1 MADQRNSSSVDD
13 ILEALKQGQNTPAAP
28 GSVDD
33 ILADLGL
40 EQEKAQPAQQPAVH
54 TPRTTQSF
62 WQEPEPEPE
71 PASRKKRETKQRTPA
86 ANRPARQAAAKAAP
100 PPQQEEPV
108 APRLSDTIQMDSDF
122 QKFFS
127 ESVAVIPDLEQEQH
141 PGFFA
146 RFVGRKKNAQTQE
159 DEESQE
165 DYATALDAE
174 EDEEEEEPERE
185 EAKPRRR
192 FGFWHKWNSDEADEE
207 EEVQEDEEPEQEP
220 DEAPAPARG
229 AARLFHRQRPV
240 QPPEEEASGTVELPA
255 LDAASHRS
263 APTVDRAP
271 TRPMPQPATP
281 ARQQPVGTVKLEVNE
296 TPAAEKKPAAPVRP
310 QPVGTVKLEVNEAPA
325 AEKKPAAPVR
335 QQPEGAVKLEVN
347 EAPAVEEEPAAPT
360 RQQPV
365 GTVELE
371 GNETPAVELP
381 LSESPTVENE
391 PVKQAVKQPAAGP
404 AVDDAPTKTAPEP
417 AGRKAAAAPEQRD
430 EGATQR
436 TVVLRPEELELEEHP
451 TGSVQLDVDWGD
463 EPGPDATRV
472 IEKDEAGGAPRLLGD
487 EAPGAPFEEE
497 PAPEYVED
505 YENPADAPLVQ
516 QDLDRLRLTTAIRT
530 GVSAVAGLVL
540 LYLGLAVGDSP
551 LPAIAAVDPAVAPLA
566 YLAVNLV
573 LLVVACAVNWRV
585 FWNGIRG
592 LWGAPTPDS
601 VLALAGVGA
610 LAQLLVLMMNAEAF
624 EADKITLFAAP
635 AALLL
640 CFGALGK
647 YLMSGVISR
656 NFALVSTGSEHVAA
670 FRLEDE
676 ELCTR
681 LAEGLGEPEPCLVAS
696 RPTTLVEG
704 FLRRSFSV
712 RASDR
717 TLQRMSW
724 VLAGAALFTALIAL
738 FSKQGLAMAFTA
750 FAGTLCLGGPA
761 SATLLAAVPGMLM
774 QKSAARVGA
783 VVPGWSSIEE
793 LSGANMIVVGAKDL
807 FPAKSVRLHGI
818 KTFEKERIDLA
829 ILYAASVLIAGCDT
843 LRDVFMNIIQG
854 KTNILF
860 PVESLE
866 NDPGFGFTAWVK
878 DKRVIIGNRAM
889 MEKQGVEIPSLDY
902 ENRYTKGKKQPI
914 YLAVSGR
921 LFGMFLVSYKADEQ
935 AAHVLESLNR
945 QGVSVLVK
953 SDDFSLT
960 TSLISQIYGLE
971 EGSVKVLSGAERHAL
986 APVTEYQQYSPGC
999 MAHIGSFASFVGGL
1013 LAAAGAA
1020 SAERTSSLVQAAGIL
1035 VSVVLAVLLA
1045 FTGGMAALALP
1056 ALVLYQAAWAV
1067 LTLMIPMLKRYE

>member
-54 TPRTTQSF
+54 APRTTQSF
-62 WQEPEPEPE
+62 WQEPEPESE
-71 PASRKKRETKQRTPA
+71 PASRKKRKTKQRAQT

-159 DEESQE
+159 DEE

-185 EAKPRRR
+185 EAKPRRQ

-207 EEVQEDEEPEQEP
+207 EDVQEDEEPEQEP

-240 QPPEEEASGTVELPA
+240 QPSEEVSGTVELPA

-271 TRPMPQPATP
+271 TRPMSQPATP
-281 ARQQPVGTVKLEVNE
+281 ARHQPVGTVE
-296 TPAAEKKPAAPVRP
+296 
-310 QPVGTVKLEVNEAPA
+310 LEVNEAPA
-325 AEKKPAAPVR
+325 A
-335 QQPEGAVKLEVN
+335 
-347 EAPAVEEEPAAPT
+347 
-360 RQQPV
+360 
-365 GTVELE
+365 
-371 GNETPAVELP
+371 ELP

-391 PVKQAVKQPAAGP
+391 PVKQPSAGS

-417 AGRKAAAAPEQRD
+417 ADRKAAAAPEQRD

-472 IEKDEAGGAPRLLGD
+472 IKKDEAGGAPRLLGD

-921 LFGMFLVSYKADEQ
+921 LFGMFLVSYKANEQ

-960 TSLISQIYGLE
+960 TSLISQVYGLE

>member
-54 TPRTTQSF
+54 APRTTQSF

-71 PASRKKRETKQRTPA
+71 PEPASRKKRKTKQRAQT

-159 DEESQE
+159 DEE

-185 EAKPRRR
+185 EVKPRRQ

-207 EEVQEDEEPEQEP
+207 EDVQEDEEPEQEP

-240 QPPEEEASGTVELPA
+240 QPSEEVSGTVELPA

-271 TRPMPQPATP
+271 TRPMSQPATP
-281 ARQQPVGTVKLEVNE
+281 ARHQPVGTVE
-296 TPAAEKKPAAPVRP
+296 
-310 QPVGTVKLEVNEAPA
+310 LEVNEAPA
-325 AEKKPAAPVR
+325 A
-335 QQPEGAVKLEVN
+335 
-347 EAPAVEEEPAAPT
+347 
-360 RQQPV
+360 
-365 GTVELE
+365 
-371 GNETPAVELP
+371 ELP

-391 PVKQAVKQPAAGP
+391 PVKQPSAGP

-417 AGRKAAAAPEQRD
+417 ADRKAAAAPEQRD

-472 IEKDEAGGAPRLLGD
+472 IKKDEAGGAPRLLGD

-624 EADKITLFAAP
+624 EADRITLFAAP

-676 ELCTR
+676 ELCTH

-921 LFGMFLVSYKADEQ
+921 LFGMFLVSYKANEQ

-960 TSLISQIYGLE
+960 TSLISQVYGLE

>member
-40 EQEKAQPAQQPAVH
+40 EQEKTQPAQQPAVH
-54 TPRTTQSF
+54 APRTTQSF
-62 WQEPEPEPE
+62 WQEPEP
-71 PASRKKRETKQRTPA
+71 ASRKKRKTKQRAQT

-159 DEESQE
+159 DEE

-185 EAKPRRR
+185 EAKPRRQ

-207 EEVQEDEEPEQEP
+207 EDVQEDEEPEQEP

-240 QPPEEEASGTVELPA
+240 QPPEEVSGTVELPA

-271 TRPMPQPATP
+271 TRPMSQPATP
-281 ARQQPVGTVKLEVNE
+281 ARH
-296 TPAAEKKPAAPVRP
+296 
-310 QPVGTVKLEVNEAPA
+310 
-325 AEKKPAAPVR
+325 
-335 QQPEGAVKLEVN
+335 
-347 EAPAVEEEPAAPT
+347 
-360 RQQPV
+360 QPV

-371 GNETPAVELP
+371 VNEAPAVELP

-417 AGRKAAAAPEQRD
+417 AGRKAADAPEQRD

-472 IEKDEAGGAPRLLGD
+472 IKKDEAGGAPRLLGD

-516 QDLDRLRLTTAIRT
+516 QDLDRLRLTTAIRA

-676 ELCTR
+676 ELCTH

-774 QKSAARVGA
+774 QKSATRVGA

-921 LFGMFLVSYKADEQ
+921 LFGMFLVSYKANEQ

>member
-1 MADQRNSSSVDD
+1 MADQKHSSSVDD
-13 ILEALKQGQNTPAAP
+13 ILETLKQGQSAPAS
-28 GSVDD
+28 GSSVED

-40 EQEKAQPAQQPAVH
+40 EQGKPAPA
-54 TPRTTQSF
+54 PRTTQNF
-62 WQEPEPEPE
+62 WQEPAPVQ
-71 PASRKKRETKQRTPA
+71 KKQRSQP
-86 ANRPARQAAAKAAP
+86 NSKQAPAKAAP
-100 PPQQEEPV
+100 PPEPEPEQPT
-108 APRLSDTIQMDSDF
+108 APRLSDTIQLDSDF

-146 RFVGRKKNAQTQE
+146 RFVKRKKNAQPQE
-159 DEESQE
+159 DEEELSAQE
-165 DYATALDAE
+165 DYATALDTDDGE
-174 EDEEEEEPERE
+174 PDRDDQEDQDEPQ
-185 EAKPRRR
+185 KPKRRR
-192 FGFWHKWNSDEADEE
+192 FGFWHKWNEDGEDEE
-207 EEVQEDEEPEQEP
+207 EEDEEDEEQDEPEQTETDEP
-220 DEAPAPARG
+220 QEPAPARPV
-229 AARLFHRQRPV
+229 RSPFRRQRRAV
-240 QPPEEEASGTVELPA
+240 EEEQSSSGTVELPN
-255 LDAASHRS
+255 LEQTPIRT
-263 APTVDRAP
+263 APSVDRAP
-271 TRPMPQPATP
+271 TRSMDEPAKTLQP
-281 ARQQPVGTVKLEVNE
+281 PVG
-296 TPAAEKKPAAPVRP
+296 
-310 QPVGTVKLEVNEAPA
+310 
-325 AEKKPAAPVR
+325 
-335 QQPEGAVKLEVN
+335 
-347 EAPAVEEEPAAPT
+347 AVEIAVDEGPT
-360 RQQPV
+360 
-365 GTVELE
+365 
-371 GNETPAVELP
+371 
-381 LSESPTVENE
+381 
-391 PVKQAVKQPAAGP
+391 
-404 AVDDAPTKTAPEP
+404 VDDAPTKTAPEP
-417 AGRKAAAAPEQRD
+417 AAQPRAEKTQEMAADQPAED
-430 EGATQR
+430 TGK
-436 TVVLRPEELELEEHP
+436 TVVLRPEELELGKSP
-451 TGSVQLDVDWGD
+451 TGSVQLDVEWDNQ
-463 EPGPDATRV
+463 PGADDTQV
-472 IEKDEAGGAPRLLGD
+472 VEQKDSDKGAAPRLLGD
-487 EAPGAPFEEE
+487 EAPGQPFDEE
-497 PAPEYVED
+497 PGPEYVED

-530 GVSAVAGLVL
+530 GVSAVAGVIL
-540 LYLGLAVGDSP
+540 LYLGISVGDSP
-551 LPAIAAVDPAVAPLA
+551 LPAIGAVDPSVAPLA

-573 LLVVACAVNWRV
+573 LLLVACAVNWRV

-610 LAQLLVLMMNAEAF
+610 AAQLLVLLMKADAF
-624 EADKITLFAAP
+624 EADKLTLFAAP

-656 NFALVSTGSEHVAA
+656 NFGLVSAGNEHVAA

-676 ELCTR
+676 ELCSR
-681 LAEGLGEPEPCLVAS
+681 LADGLGEPEPCLVAS

-717 TLQRMSW
+717 MLQRMSW
-724 VLAGAALFTALIAL
+724 VLAGVALLAALIAL
-738 FSKQGLAMAFTA
+738 FTKQGLAMAFTA
-750 FAGTLCLGGPA
+750 FAGTLCLGGPT

-793 LSGANMIVVGAKDL
+793 LSSANMIVVGAKDL

-818 KTFEKERIDLA
+818 KTFEKQRIDLA
-829 ILYAASVLIAGCDT
+829 ILYAASVLIEGCDT

-854 KTNILF
+854 KTSILF

-921 LFGMFLVSYKADEQ
+921 LFGMFLVSYKANEQ
-935 AAHVLESLNR
+935 AAHVLEALNR
-945 QGVSVLVK
+945 QGVSVLVQ

-960 TSLISQIYGLE
+960 TQLISQVYGLE
-971 EGSVKVLSGAERHAL
+971 EGCVKVLSGAERHAL
-986 APVTEYQQYSPGC
+986 APVTAYQQYSPGC

-1035 VSVVLAVLLA
+1035 VSVVLALLLA
-1045 FTGGMAALALP
+1045 FTGGLAALALP

>member
-40 EQEKAQPAQQPAVH
+40 EQEKTQPAQQPAVH
-54 TPRTTQSF
+54 APRTTQSF
-62 WQEPEPEPE
+62 WQEPEP
-71 PASRKKRETKQRTPA
+71 ASRKKRKTKQRAQT

-159 DEESQE
+159 DEE

-185 EAKPRRR
+185 EAKPRRQ

-207 EEVQEDEEPEQEP
+207 EDVQEDEEPEQEP

-240 QPPEEEASGTVELPA
+240 QPPEEEVSGTVELPA

-271 TRPMPQPATP
+271 TRPMSQPATP
-281 ARQQPVGTVKLEVNE
+281 ARH
-296 TPAAEKKPAAPVRP
+296 
-310 QPVGTVKLEVNEAPA
+310 
-325 AEKKPAAPVR
+325 
-335 QQPEGAVKLEVN
+335 
-347 EAPAVEEEPAAPT
+347 
-360 RQQPV
+360 QPV

-371 GNETPAVELP
+371 GNEAPAAELP

-472 IEKDEAGGAPRLLGD
+472 IKKDEAGGAPRLLGD
-487 EAPGAPFEEE
+487 EAPGAPFEEG

-551 LPAIAAVDPAVAPLA
+551 LPAIAAVEPAVAPLA

-601 VLALAGVGA
+601 ALALAGVGA
-610 LAQLLVLMMNAEAF
+610 LAQLLMLMMNAEAF

-921 LFGMFLVSYKADEQ
+921 LFGMFLVSYKANEQ

>member
-62 WQEPEPEPE
+62 WQEPEPE

-263 APTVDRAP
+263 TPTVDRAP
-271 TRPMPQPATP
+271 TRPISQ
-281 ARQQPVGTVKLEVNE
+281 
-296 TPAAEKKPAAPVRP
+296 PAAPVRP
-310 QPVGTVKLEVNEAPA
+310 QPVGT
-325 AEKKPAAPVR
+325 
-335 QQPEGAVKLEVN
+335 VKLEVN

-371 GNETPAVELP
+371 GNEAPAVELP

-573 LLVVACAVNWRV
+573 LLVVVCAVNWRV

-676 ELCTR
+676 ELCTH

>member
-263 APTVDRAP
+263 TPTVDRAP
-271 TRPMPQPATP
+271 TRPISQ
-281 ARQQPVGTVKLEVNE
+281 
-296 TPAAEKKPAAPVRP
+296 PAAPVRP

-360 RQQPV
+360 RQQPE

-371 GNETPAVELP
+371 GNEAPAVELP

-573 LLVVACAVNWRV
+573 LLVVVCAVNWRV

>member
-54 TPRTTQSF
+54 APRTTQSF
-62 WQEPEPEPE
+62 WQEPEPESE
-71 PASRKKRETKQRTPA
+71 PASRKKRKTKQRAQT
-86 ANRPARQAAAKAAP
+86 ANRSARQAAAKAAP

-159 DEESQE
+159 DEE

-185 EAKPRRR
+185 EAKPRRQ

-240 QPPEEEASGTVELPA
+240 QPSEEVSGTVELPA

-271 TRPMPQPATP
+271 TRPMSQPATP
-281 ARQQPVGTVKLEVNE
+281 ARHQPVGTVE
-296 TPAAEKKPAAPVRP
+296 
-310 QPVGTVKLEVNEAPA
+310 LEVNEAPA
-325 AEKKPAAPVR
+325 A
-335 QQPEGAVKLEVN
+335 
-347 EAPAVEEEPAAPT
+347 
-360 RQQPV
+360 
-365 GTVELE
+365 
-371 GNETPAVELP
+371 ELP

-391 PVKQAVKQPAAGP
+391 PVKQPSAGS

-417 AGRKAAAAPEQRD
+417 ADRKAAAAPEQRD

-472 IEKDEAGGAPRLLGD
+472 IKKDEAGGAPRLLGD

-601 VLALAGVGA
+601 VLALAGVGT

-921 LFGMFLVSYKADEQ
+921 LFGMFLVSYKANEQ

-960 TSLISQIYGLE
+960 TSLISQVYGLE

-1056 ALVLYQAAWAV
+1056 ALVLYQAAWTV

>member
-40 EQEKAQPAQQPAVH
+40 EQEKVQPAQQPAVH

-71 PASRKKRETKQRTPA
+71 PASRKKRETKQRAQT

-240 QPPEEEASGTVELPA
+240 QPPEEEVSGTVELPA

-271 TRPMPQPATP
+271 TRPMSQ
-281 ARQQPVGTVKLEVNE
+281 
-296 TPAAEKKPAAPVRP
+296 PAAPARP
-310 QPVGTVKLEVNEAPA
+310 QPVG
-325 AEKKPAAPVR
+325 
-335 QQPEGAVKLEVN
+335 AVKLEGN
-347 EAPAVEEEPAAPT
+347 EVPAVEEEPAAPT
-360 RQQPV
+360 RQQSV
-365 GTVELE
+365 GAVELE
-371 GNETPAVELP
+371 GNEAPVVELP

-472 IEKDEAGGAPRLLGD
+472 IEKDEAGGAPCLLGD

-530 GVSAVAGLVL
+530 DVSAVAGLVL

-610 LAQLLVLMMNAEAF
+610 LAQLLVLMMNAETF

-921 LFGMFLVSYKADEQ
+921 LFGMFLVSYKANEQ

>member
-62 WQEPEPEPE
+62 WQEPEPEP
-71 PASRKKRETKQRTPA
+71 ASRKKRKTKQRAQT

-159 DEESQE
+159 DEE

-185 EAKPRRR
+185 EAKPRRQ

-207 EEVQEDEEPEQEP
+207 EDVQEDEEPEQEP

-240 QPPEEEASGTVELPA
+240 QPSEEVSGTVELPA

-271 TRPMPQPATP
+271 TRPMSQPATP
-281 ARQQPVGTVKLEVNE
+281 ARHQPVGTVE
-296 TPAAEKKPAAPVRP
+296 
-310 QPVGTVKLEVNEAPA
+310 LEVNEAPA
-325 AEKKPAAPVR
+325 AE
-335 QQPEGAVKLEVN
+335 
-347 EAPAVEEEPAAPT
+347 
-360 RQQPV
+360 
-365 GTVELE
+365 
-371 GNETPAVELP
+371 LP
-381 LSESPTVENE
+381 LSESSTVENE

-472 IEKDEAGGAPRLLGD
+472 IKKDEAGGAPRLLGD

-610 LAQLLVLMMNAEAF
+610 LAQLLMLMMNAEAF

-676 ELCTR
+676 ELCTH

-921 LFGMFLVSYKADEQ
+921 LFGMFLVSYKANEQ

>member
-62 WQEPEPEPE
+62 WQEPEPEP
-71 PASRKKRETKQRTPA
+71 ASRKKRKTKQRAQT

-159 DEESQE
+159 DEE

-185 EAKPRRR
+185 EVKPRRQ

-240 QPPEEEASGTVELPA
+240 QPSEEVSGTVELPA

-271 TRPMPQPATP
+271 TRPMSQPATP
-281 ARQQPVGTVKLEVNE
+281 ARHQPVGTVE
-296 TPAAEKKPAAPVRP
+296 
-310 QPVGTVKLEVNEAPA
+310 LEVNEAPA
-325 AEKKPAAPVR
+325 A
-335 QQPEGAVKLEVN
+335 
-347 EAPAVEEEPAAPT
+347 
-360 RQQPV
+360 
-365 GTVELE
+365 
-371 GNETPAVELP
+371 ELP

-391 PVKQAVKQPAAGP
+391 PVKQPAAGP

-436 TVVLRPEELELEEHP
+436 TVVLRPEELEEHP

-472 IEKDEAGGAPRLLGD
+472 IKKDEAGGAPRLLGD

-676 ELCTR
+676 ELCTH

-696 RPTTLVEG
+696 RPTTLVDG

-921 LFGMFLVSYKADEQ
+921 LFGMFLVSYKANEQ

>member
-40 EQEKAQPAQQPAVH
+40 EQEKTQPAQQPAVH
-54 TPRTTQSF
+54 APRTTQSF

-71 PASRKKRETKQRTPA
+71 PEPASRKKRKTKQRAQT

-159 DEESQE
+159 DEE

-185 EAKPRRR
+185 EAKPRRQ

-207 EEVQEDEEPEQEP
+207 EDVQEDEEPEQEP

-240 QPPEEEASGTVELPA
+240 QPSEEVSGTVELPA

-271 TRPMPQPATP
+271 TRPMSQPATP
-281 ARQQPVGTVKLEVNE
+281 ARHQPVGTVE
-296 TPAAEKKPAAPVRP
+296 
-310 QPVGTVKLEVNEAPA
+310 LEVNEAPA
-325 AEKKPAAPVR
+325 A
-335 QQPEGAVKLEVN
+335 
-347 EAPAVEEEPAAPT
+347 
-360 RQQPV
+360 
-365 GTVELE
+365 
-371 GNETPAVELP
+371 ELP

-391 PVKQAVKQPAAGP
+391 PVKQPSAGP

-417 AGRKAAAAPEQRD
+417 ADRKAAAAPEQRD

-472 IEKDEAGGAPRLLGD
+472 IKKDEAGGAPRLLGD

-624 EADKITLFAAP
+624 EADRITLFAAP

-676 ELCTR
+676 ELCTH

-921 LFGMFLVSYKADEQ
+921 LFGMFLVSYKANEQ

>member
-13 ILEALKQGQNTPAAP
+13 ILETLKQGQSAPAAG
-28 GSVDD
+28 GSVED

-40 EQEKAQPAQQPAVH
+40 EQKKAAPARRETPESPAAP
-54 TPRTTQSF
+54 TGRTVQNF
-62 WQEPEPEPE
+62 WQEPAPEPQ
-71 PASRKKRETKQRTPA
+71 KQRSQSRAKQKP
-86 ANRPARQAAAKAAP
+86 AKAAP
-100 PPQQEEPV
+100 PPQQEEPA

-146 RFVGRKKNAQTQE
+146 RFVGRKKNAE
-159 DEESQE
+159 ALDDEEGMDAE
-165 DYATALDAE
+165 DYSTELNPE
-174 EDEEEEEPERE
+174 EDEPEEQAP
-185 EAKPRRR
+185 KRRR
-192 FGFWHKWNSDEADEE
+192 FGFWHKWSEDEYEEDEYDEE
-207 EEVQEDEEPEQEP
+207 TGEEQEDAPEEDEEP
-220 DEAPAPARG
+220 PAREREPF
-229 AARLFHRQRPV
+229 RLFHRERRA
-240 QPPEEEASGTVELPA
+240 QPQEDPASGTVELPLPDETPA
-255 LDAASHRS
+255 RS
-263 APTVDRAP
+263 TPWVDRAP
-271 TRPMPQPATP
+271 TRPVAEPVKPV
-281 ARQQPVGTVKLEVNE
+281 RQQPVG
-296 TPAAEKKPAAPVRP
+296 
-310 QPVGTVKLEVNEAPA
+310 
-325 AEKKPAAPVR
+325 
-335 QQPEGAVKLEVN
+335 AVKI
-347 EAPAVEEEPAAPT
+347 EP
-360 RQQPV
+360 V
-365 GTVELE
+365 
-371 GNETPAVELP
+371 
-381 LSESPTVENE
+381 ESPTVEAE
-391 PVKQAVKQPAAGP
+391 PVKSDRPQPAEE
-404 AVDDAPTKTAPEP
+404 DQPTM
-417 AGRKAAAAPEQRD
+417 
-430 EGATQR
+430 
-436 TVVLRPEELELEEHP
+436 VLRPEELELEEHP
-451 TGSVQLDVDWGD
+451 TGSVQLDVEWDN
-463 EPGPDATRV
+463 EPGSDATRV
-472 IEKDEAGGAPRLLGD
+472 LEKDDGGKGGAPRLLGD
-487 EAPGAPFEEE
+487 EVPGEPFAEE
-497 PAPEYVED
+497 PGPEYVED
-505 YENPADAPLVQ
+505 YENPADAPIVQ

-530 GVSAVAGLVL
+530 GVSAAAGLVL

-551 LPAIAAVDPAVAPLA
+551 LPAIGAVDPAVVPMA

-573 LLVVACAVNWRV
+573 LLAAACAVNWRV

-610 LAQLLVLMMNAEAF
+610 LAQLLVLMMKADSF
-624 EADKITLFAAP
+624 EADKLTLFAAP

-656 NFALVSTGSEHVAA
+656 NFGLVSTGNEHVAA
-670 FRLEDE
+670 FRLDDS

-717 TLQRMSW
+717 MLQRMSW
-724 VLAGAALFTALIAL
+724 VLAGAALLTALIAL

-866 NDPGFGFTAWVK
+866 NDPGFGFTAWAG

-935 AAHVLESLNR
+935 AAHVLEALNR

-960 TSLISQIYGLE
+960 TELISQLYGLE

-986 APVTEYQQYSPGC
+986 APATEYRQYSPGC
-999 MAHIGSFASFVGGL
+999 MAHIGSFTSFVGGL

-1035 VSVVLAVLLA
+1035 VSVVLALLLA

>member
-54 TPRTTQSF
+54 APRTTQSF

-71 PASRKKRETKQRTPA
+71 PEPASRKKRKTKQCAQT
-86 ANRPARQAAAKAAP
+86 ANRPARQAAAKAAL

-159 DEESQE
+159 DEE

-185 EAKPRRR
+185 EVKPRRQ

-207 EEVQEDEEPEQEP
+207 EDVQEDEEPEQEP

-240 QPPEEEASGTVELPA
+240 QPSEEVSGTVELPA

-271 TRPMPQPATP
+271 TRPMSQPATP
-281 ARQQPVGTVKLEVNE
+281 ARHQPVGTVE
-296 TPAAEKKPAAPVRP
+296 
-310 QPVGTVKLEVNEAPA
+310 LEVNEAPA
-325 AEKKPAAPVR
+325 A
-335 QQPEGAVKLEVN
+335 
-347 EAPAVEEEPAAPT
+347 
-360 RQQPV
+360 
-365 GTVELE
+365 
-371 GNETPAVELP
+371 ELP

-391 PVKQAVKQPAAGP
+391 PVKQPSAGP

-417 AGRKAAAAPEQRD
+417 ADRKAAAAPEQRD

-472 IEKDEAGGAPRLLGD
+472 IKKDEAGGAPRLLGD

-624 EADKITLFAAP
+624 EADRITLFAAP

-676 ELCTR
+676 ELCTH

-921 LFGMFLVSYKADEQ
+921 LFGMFLVSYKANEQ

>member
-54 TPRTTQSF
+54 APRTTQSF
-62 WQEPEPEPE
+62 WQEPELEPEPE
-71 PASRKKRETKQRTPA
+71 PASRKKRKTKQRTQT
-86 ANRPARQAAAKAAP
+86 ANRSARQAAAKAAP
-100 PPQQEEPV
+100 PPPQEEPV

-159 DEESQE
+159 DEE

-185 EAKPRRR
+185 EAKPRRQ

-240 QPPEEEASGTVELPA
+240 QPSEEVSGTVELPA

-271 TRPMPQPATP
+271 TRPMSQPATP
-281 ARQQPVGTVKLEVNE
+281 ARHQPVGTVE
-296 TPAAEKKPAAPVRP
+296 
-310 QPVGTVKLEVNEAPA
+310 LEVNEAPA
-325 AEKKPAAPVR
+325 A
-335 QQPEGAVKLEVN
+335 
-347 EAPAVEEEPAAPT
+347 
-360 RQQPV
+360 
-365 GTVELE
+365 
-371 GNETPAVELP
+371 ELP

-391 PVKQAVKQPAAGP
+391 PVKQPSAGP

-417 AGRKAAAAPEQRD
+417 ADRKAAAAPEQRD

-463 EPGPDATRV
+463 EPGPDAARV
-472 IEKDEAGGAPRLLGD
+472 IKKDEAGGAPRLLGD

-676 ELCTR
+676 ELCTH

-921 LFGMFLVSYKADEQ
+921 LFGMFLVSYKANEQ

>member
-86 ANRPARQAAAKAAP
+86 ANRPARQTAAKAAP

-263 APTVDRAP
+263 TPTVDRAP
-271 TRPMPQPATP
+271 TRPISQPAVP
-281 ARQQPVGTVKLEVNE
+281 A
-296 TPAAEKKPAAPVRP
+296 RP

-335 QQPEGAVKLEVN
+335 QHPEGAVKLEVN

-371 GNETPAVELP
+371 GNEAPAVELP

-436 TVVLRPEELELEEHP
+436 TVVLRPEELEEHP

-573 LLVVACAVNWRV
+573 LLVVVCAVNWRV

>member
-54 TPRTTQSF
+54 APRTTQSF

-71 PASRKKRETKQRTPA
+71 PASRKKRKTKQRAQT

-159 DEESQE
+159 DEE
-165 DYATALDAE
+165 DYATALDTE

-185 EAKPRRR
+185 EAKPRRQ

-240 QPPEEEASGTVELPA
+240 QPPEEVSGTVELPA

-271 TRPMPQPATP
+271 TRPTSQPATP
-281 ARQQPVGTVKLEVNE
+281 ARHRPVGTVE
-296 TPAAEKKPAAPVRP
+296 
-310 QPVGTVKLEVNEAPA
+310 LEVNEAPA
-325 AEKKPAAPVR
+325 A
-335 QQPEGAVKLEVN
+335 
-347 EAPAVEEEPAAPT
+347 
-360 RQQPV
+360 
-365 GTVELE
+365 
-371 GNETPAVELP
+371 ELP

-391 PVKQAVKQPAAGP
+391 PVKQAVKQSAAGP

-472 IEKDEAGGAPRLLGD
+472 IKKDEVGGAPRLLGD

-540 LYLGLAVGDSP
+540 LYLGLAVGDSS

-921 LFGMFLVSYKADEQ
+921 LFGMFLVSYKANEQ

>member
-271 TRPMPQPATP
+271 TRPMSQPATP

-296 TPAAEKKPAAPVRP
+296 T
-310 QPVGTVKLEVNEAPA
+310 PA

-371 GNETPAVELP
+371 GNEAPAVELP

>member
-13 ILEALKQGQNTPAAP
+13 ILETLKEGKSAPAG
-28 GSVDD
+28 GSVED

-40 EQEKAQPAQQPAVH
+40 EQKKAAPAVH
-54 TPRTTQSF
+54 MEPETPTAPTHRTVQNF
-62 WQEPEPEPE
+62 WQEPAPEPQ
-71 PASRKKRETKQRTPA
+71 KQRSQSRAKQKP
-86 ANRPARQAAAKAAP
+86 AKAAP
-100 PPQQEEPV
+100 PPQQEEPA

-146 RFVGRKKNAQTQE
+146 RFVGRRKNAEAQD
-159 DEESQE
+159 DEEG
-165 DYATALDAE
+165 LDAE
-174 EDEEEEEPERE
+174 DYSTELNTTEEDEPEERAPR
-185 EAKPRRR
+185 RRR
-192 FGFWHKWNSDEADEE
+192 FGFWHKWNEDEEDAAEEETGEEPEESPEE
-207 EEVQEDEEPEQEP
+207 EEEQPVKEREPFH
-220 DEAPAPARG
+220 
-229 AARLFHRQRPV
+229 LFHRERRA
-240 QPPEEEASGTVELPA
+240 QPQGEPASGTVELP
-255 LDAASHRS
+255 LPDQ
-263 APTVDRAP
+263 APARATPWVDQAP
-271 TRPMPQPATP
+271 TRPM
-281 ARQQPVGTVKLEVNE
+281 
-296 TPAAEKKPAAPVRP
+296 AEPIKPVRP
-310 QPVGTVKLEVNEAPA
+310 QPVGTVQIE
-325 AEKKPAAPVR
+325 PV
-335 QQPEGAVKLEVN
+335 
-347 EAPAVEEEPAAPT
+347 
-360 RQQPV
+360 
-365 GTVELE
+365 
-371 GNETPAVELP
+371 
-381 LSESPTVENE
+381 ESPTVEVE
-391 PVKQAVKQPAAGP
+391 PAEPARQQPEEP
-404 AVDDAPTKTAPEP
+404 AVDDTPTRTAPEP
-417 AGRKAAAAPEQRD
+417 EKPIQPAEADQP
-430 EGATQR
+430 TM
-436 TVVLRPEELELEEHP
+436 VLRPEELELDEHP
-451 TGSVQLDVDWGD
+451 TGSVQLDVEWDN
-463 EPGPDATRV
+463 EPGPDATRML
-472 IEKDEAGGAPRLLGD
+472 KDDAGKGGAPRLLGD
-487 EAPGAPFEEE
+487 EAPGEPFAEE
-497 PAPEYVED
+497 PGPEYVED
-505 YENPADAPLVQ
+505 YENPADAPIVQ

-530 GVSAVAGLVL
+530 GVSAAAGLVL

-551 LPAIAAVDPAVAPLA
+551 LPAIGAVDPAVAPMA

-573 LLVVACAVNWRV
+573 LLAVACAVNWRV

-592 LWGAPTPDS
+592 LWGAPAPDS

-610 LAQLLVLMMNAEAF
+610 LVQLLVLMMKAETF
-624 EADKITLFAAP
+624 EADKLTLFAAP

-647 YLMSGVISR
+647 YLMSSVISR
-656 NFALVSTGSEHVAA
+656 NFALVSTGNEHVAA
-670 FRLEDE
+670 FRLDDE

-717 TLQRMSW
+717 MLQRMSW
-724 VLAGAALFTALIAL
+724 VLAGAALLTALIAL

-761 SATLLAAVPGMLM
+761 SATLLAAIPAMLM

-783 VVPGWSSIEE
+783 VVPGWSSVEE
-793 LSGANMIVVGAKDL
+793 LSGANMIMVGAKDL

-866 NDPGFGFTAWVK
+866 NDPGFGFTAWVG

-902 ENRYTKGKKQPI
+902 ENRYTKGKKQAI

-935 AAHVLESLNR
+935 ASHVLEALNR

-960 TSLISQIYGLE
+960 TELISQVYGLE
-971 EGSVKVLSGAERHAL
+971 EGCVKVLSGAERRAL
-986 APVTEYQQYSPGC
+986 TPVTEYRQYSPGC

-1035 VSVVLAVLLA
+1035 VSVVLALLLA

>member
-71 PASRKKRETKQRTPA
+71 PASRKKRETKQRAQT

-159 DEESQE
+159 DEEGQE

-174 EDEEEEEPERE
+174 EDEEEEEPKRE

-240 QPPEEEASGTVELPA
+240 QPPEEEVSGTVELPA

-271 TRPMPQPATP
+271 TRPMSQPAAP

-296 TPAAEKKPAAPVRP
+296 PPAAEKKPAAPARP
-310 QPVGTVKLEVNEAPA
+310 QPVG
-325 AEKKPAAPVR
+325 
-335 QQPEGAVKLEVN
+335 AVKLEGN
-347 EAPAVEEEPAAPT
+347 EVPAVEEEPAAPT

-371 GNETPAVELP
+371 GNEALAVELP

-404 AVDDAPTKTAPEP
+404 AVDDVPTKTAPEP

-472 IEKDEAGGAPRLLGD
+472 IKKDEAGGAPRLLGD

-921 LFGMFLVSYKADEQ
+921 LFGMFLVSYKANEQ

>member
-13 ILEALKQGQNTPAAP
+13 ILETLKQGQSAPAAG
-28 GSVDD
+28 GSVED

-40 EQEKAQPAQQPAVH
+40 EQKKAAPARRETPESPAAP
-54 TPRTTQSF
+54 TGRTVQNF
-62 WQEPEPEPE
+62 WQEPAPEPQ
-71 PASRKKRETKQRTPA
+71 KQRSQSRAKQKP
-86 ANRPARQAAAKAAP
+86 AKAAP
-100 PPQQEEPV
+100 PPQQEEPA

-146 RFVGRKKNAQTQE
+146 RFVGRKKNAE
-159 DEESQE
+159 ALDDEEGMDAE
-165 DYATALDAE
+165 DYSTELNPE
-174 EDEEEEEPERE
+174 EDEPEEQAP
-185 EAKPRRR
+185 KRRR
-192 FGFWHKWNSDEADEE
+192 FGFWHKWSEDEYEEDEYDEE
-207 EEVQEDEEPEQEP
+207 TGEEQEDAPEEDEEP
-220 DEAPAPARG
+220 PAREREPF
-229 AARLFHRQRPV
+229 RLFHRERRA
-240 QPPEEEASGTVELPA
+240 QPQEDPASGTVELPLPDETPA
-255 LDAASHRS
+255 RS
-263 APTVDRAP
+263 TLWVDRAP
-271 TRPMPQPATP
+271 TRPVAEPVKPV
-281 ARQQPVGTVKLEVNE
+281 RQQPVG
-296 TPAAEKKPAAPVRP
+296 
-310 QPVGTVKLEVNEAPA
+310 
-325 AEKKPAAPVR
+325 
-335 QQPEGAVKLEVN
+335 AVKI
-347 EAPAVEEEPAAPT
+347 EP
-360 RQQPV
+360 V
-365 GTVELE
+365 
-371 GNETPAVELP
+371 
-381 LSESPTVENE
+381 ESPTVEAE
-391 PVKQAVKQPAAGP
+391 PVKSDRPQPAEE
-404 AVDDAPTKTAPEP
+404 DQPTM
-417 AGRKAAAAPEQRD
+417 
-430 EGATQR
+430 
-436 TVVLRPEELELEEHP
+436 VLRPEELELEEHP
-451 TGSVQLDVDWGD
+451 TGSVQLDVEWDN
-463 EPGPDATRV
+463 EPGSDATRV
-472 IEKDEAGGAPRLLGD
+472 LEKDDGGKGGAPRLLGD
-487 EAPGAPFEEE
+487 EVPGEPFAEE
-497 PAPEYVED
+497 PGPEYVED
-505 YENPADAPLVQ
+505 YENPADAPIVQ

-530 GVSAVAGLVL
+530 GVSAAAGLVL

-551 LPAIAAVDPAVAPLA
+551 LPAIGAVDPAVVPMA

-573 LLVVACAVNWRV
+573 LLAAACAVNWRV

-610 LAQLLVLMMNAEAF
+610 LAQLLVLMMKADSF
-624 EADKITLFAAP
+624 EADKLTLFAAP

-656 NFALVSTGSEHVAA
+656 NFGLVSTGNEHVAA
-670 FRLEDE
+670 FRLDDS

-717 TLQRMSW
+717 MLQRMSW
-724 VLAGAALFTALIAL
+724 VLAGAALLTALIAL

-866 NDPGFGFTAWVK
+866 NDPGFGFTAWAG

-935 AAHVLESLNR
+935 AAHVLEALNR

-960 TSLISQIYGLE
+960 TELISQLYGLE

-986 APVTEYQQYSPGC
+986 APATEYRQYSPGC
-999 MAHIGSFASFVGGL
+999 MAHIGSFTSFVGGL

-1035 VSVVLAVLLA
+1035 VSVVLALLLA

>member
-13 ILEALKQGQNTPAAP
+13 ILETLKQGKSAPAG
-28 GSVDD
+28 GSVED

-40 EQEKAQPAQQPAVH
+40 EQKKAAPAVH
-54 TPRTTQSF
+54 MEPETPTAPTHRTVQNF
-62 WQEPEPEPE
+62 WQEPTPEPQ
-71 PASRKKRETKQRTPA
+71 KQRSQSRAKQKP
-86 ANRPARQAAAKAAP
+86 AKAAP
-100 PPQQEEPV
+100 PPQQEEPA

-146 RFVGRKKNAQTQE
+146 RFVGRRKNAEAQD
-159 DEESQE
+159 DEEG
-165 DYATALDAE
+165 LDAE
-174 EDEEEEEPERE
+174 DYSTELNTTEEDEPEERAPR
-185 EAKPRRR
+185 RRR
-192 FGFWHKWNSDEADEE
+192 FGFWHKWNEDEEDAAEEETGEEPEESPEE
-207 EEVQEDEEPEQEP
+207 EEEQPVKEREPFH
-220 DEAPAPARG
+220 
-229 AARLFHRQRPV
+229 LFHRERRA
-240 QPPEEEASGTVELPA
+240 QPQGEPASGTVELP
-255 LDAASHRS
+255 LPDQ
-263 APTVDRAP
+263 APARPTPWVDQAP
-271 TRPMPQPATP
+271 TRPM
-281 ARQQPVGTVKLEVNE
+281 
-296 TPAAEKKPAAPVRP
+296 AEPIKPVRP
-310 QPVGTVKLEVNEAPA
+310 QPVGTVQID
-325 AEKKPAAPVR
+325 PV
-335 QQPEGAVKLEVN
+335 
-347 EAPAVEEEPAAPT
+347 
-360 RQQPV
+360 
-365 GTVELE
+365 
-371 GNETPAVELP
+371 
-381 LSESPTVENE
+381 ESPTVEVE
-391 PVKQAVKQPAAGP
+391 PAEPARQQPEEP
-404 AVDDAPTKTAPEP
+404 AVDDTPTRTAPEP
-417 AGRKAAAAPEQRD
+417 EKPIQPAEADQP
-430 EGATQR
+430 TM
-436 TVVLRPEELELEEHP
+436 VLRPEELELDEHP
-451 TGSVQLDVDWGD
+451 TGSVQLDVEWDN

-472 IEKDEAGGAPRLLGD
+472 LKDDAGKGGAPRLLGD
-487 EAPGAPFEEE
+487 EAPGEPFAEE
-497 PAPEYVED
+497 PGPEYVED
-505 YENPADAPLVQ
+505 YENPADAPIVQ

-530 GVSAVAGLVL
+530 GVSAAAGLVL

-551 LPAIAAVDPAVAPLA
+551 LPAIGAVDPAVAPMA

-573 LLVVACAVNWRV
+573 LLAVACAVNWRV

-610 LAQLLVLMMNAEAF
+610 LVQLLVLMMKAETF
-624 EADKITLFAAP
+624 EADKLTLFAAP

-647 YLMSGVISR
+647 YLMSSVISR
-656 NFALVSTGSEHVAA
+656 NFALVSTGNEHVAA
-670 FRLEDE
+670 FRLDDE

-717 TLQRMSW
+717 MLQRMSW
-724 VLAGAALFTALIAL
+724 VLAGAALLTALIAL

-761 SATLLAAVPGMLM
+761 SATLLAAIPAMLM

-783 VVPGWSSIEE
+783 VVPGWSSVEE
-793 LSGANMIVVGAKDL
+793 LSGANMIMVGAKDL

-866 NDPGFGFTAWVK
+866 NDPGFGFTAWVG

-902 ENRYTKGKKQPI
+902 ENRYTKGKKQAI

-935 AAHVLESLNR
+935 ASHVLEALNR

-960 TSLISQIYGLE
+960 TELISQVYGLE
-971 EGSVKVLSGAERHAL
+971 EGCVKVLSGAERRAL
-986 APVTEYQQYSPGC
+986 TPVTEYRQYSPGC

-1035 VSVVLAVLLA
+1035 VSVVLALLLA

>member
-40 EQEKAQPAQQPAVH
+40 EQEKTQPAQQPAVH
-54 TPRTTQSF
+54 APRTTQSF

-71 PASRKKRETKQRTPA
+71 PASRKKRKTKQRAQT

-159 DEESQE
+159 DEE
-165 DYATALDAE
+165 DYATALDTE

-185 EAKPRRR
+185 EVKPRRQ

-207 EEVQEDEEPEQEP
+207 EDVQEDEEPEQEP

-240 QPPEEEASGTVELPA
+240 QPSEEVSGTVELPA

-271 TRPMPQPATP
+271 TRPMSQPATP
-281 ARQQPVGTVKLEVNE
+281 ARHQPVGTVE
-296 TPAAEKKPAAPVRP
+296 
-310 QPVGTVKLEVNEAPA
+310 LEVNEAPA
-325 AEKKPAAPVR
+325 A
-335 QQPEGAVKLEVN
+335 
-347 EAPAVEEEPAAPT
+347 
-360 RQQPV
+360 
-365 GTVELE
+365 
-371 GNETPAVELP
+371 ELP

-391 PVKQAVKQPAAGP
+391 PVKQPSAGP

-417 AGRKAAAAPEQRD
+417 ADRKAAAAPEQQD

-472 IEKDEAGGAPRLLGD
+472 IKKDEAGGAPRLLGD

-624 EADKITLFAAP
+624 EADRITLFAAP

-676 ELCTR
+676 ELCTH

-921 LFGMFLVSYKADEQ
+921 LFGMFLVSYKANEQ

>member
-13 ILEALKQGQNTPAAP
+13 ILEALKQGQNTPTAP

-40 EQEKAQPAQQPAVH
+40 EQEKTQPAQQPAVH
-54 TPRTTQSF
+54 APRTTQSF
-62 WQEPEPEPE
+62 WQEPGPEPE
-71 PASRKKRETKQRTPA
+71 PASRKKRKTKQRAQT

-159 DEESQE
+159 DEE

-185 EAKPRRR
+185 EAKPRRQ

-240 QPPEEEASGTVELPA
+240 QPSEEVSGTVELPA

-271 TRPMPQPATP
+271 TRPTSQPATP
-281 ARQQPVGTVKLEVNE
+281 ARHRPVGTVE
-296 TPAAEKKPAAPVRP
+296 
-310 QPVGTVKLEVNEAPA
+310 LEVNEAPA
-325 AEKKPAAPVR
+325 A
-335 QQPEGAVKLEVN
+335 
-347 EAPAVEEEPAAPT
+347 
-360 RQQPV
+360 
-365 GTVELE
+365 
-371 GNETPAVELP
+371 ELP

-391 PVKQAVKQPAAGP
+391 PVKQSAAGP

-472 IEKDEAGGAPRLLGD
+472 IKKDEAGGAPRLLGD

-610 LAQLLVLMMNAEAF
+610 LAQLLVLMMNAETF

-656 NFALVSTGSEHVAA
+656 NFALVSTGSDHVAA

-676 ELCTR
+676 ELCTH

-866 NDPGFGFTAWVK
+866 NDSGFGFTAWVK

-921 LFGMFLVSYKADEQ
+921 LFGMFLVSYKANEQ

>member
-40 EQEKAQPAQQPAVH
+40 EQEKTQPAQQPAVH
-54 TPRTTQSF
+54 APRTTQSF

-71 PASRKKRETKQRTPA
+71 PASRKKRKTKQRAQT

-159 DEESQE
+159 DEE
-165 DYATALDAE
+165 DYATALDTE

-185 EAKPRRR
+185 EVKPRRQ

-207 EEVQEDEEPEQEP
+207 EDVQEDEEPEQEP

-240 QPPEEEASGTVELPA
+240 QPSEEVSGTVELPA

-271 TRPMPQPATP
+271 TRPMSQPATP
-281 ARQQPVGTVKLEVNE
+281 ARHQPVGTVE
-296 TPAAEKKPAAPVRP
+296 
-310 QPVGTVKLEVNEAPA
+310 LEVNEAPA
-325 AEKKPAAPVR
+325 A
-335 QQPEGAVKLEVN
+335 
-347 EAPAVEEEPAAPT
+347 
-360 RQQPV
+360 
-365 GTVELE
+365 
-371 GNETPAVELP
+371 ELP

-391 PVKQAVKQPAAGP
+391 PVKQPSAGP

-417 AGRKAAAAPEQRD
+417 ADRKAAAAPEQRD

-436 TVVLRPEELELEEHP
+436 TVVLRPEELELEQHP

-472 IEKDEAGGAPRLLGD
+472 IKKDEAGGAPRLLGD

-624 EADKITLFAAP
+624 EADRITLFAAP

-676 ELCTR
+676 ELCTH

-921 LFGMFLVSYKADEQ
+921 LFGMFLVSYKANEQ

>member
-13 ILEALKQGQNTPAAP
+13 ILEALKQGQSTPAAA

-40 EQEKAQPAQQPAVH
+40 EQEKAQQPAVH
-54 TPRTTQSF
+54 RPKTTQSF
-62 WQEPEPEPE
+62 WQAPEPEPE
-71 PASRKKRETKQRTPA
+71 PAPRKKRETKQRAPA
-86 ANRPARQAAAKAAP
+86 ANRPARQAPAKAAP

-146 RFVGRKKNAQTQE
+146 RFVGRKKNAQLQE
-159 DEESQE
+159 DEEIQE

-192 FGFWHKWNSDEADEE
+192 FGFWHKWDSDEEDEEEE
-207 EEVQEDEEPEQEP
+207 EEVQEDDEPEQEP

-229 AARLFHRQRPV
+229 AARLFHRQRPA
-240 QPPEEEASGTVELPA
+240 QPREEAASGTVELPV
-255 LDAASHRS
+255 LDPTPARS
-263 APTVDRAP
+263 TPSVDCAP
-271 TRPMPQPATP
+271 TRPMTQPAKP
-281 ARQQPVGTVKLEVNE
+281 ARQQPVGAVKLELNE
-296 TPAAEKKPAAPVRP
+296 SPTVEAEPASPARQ
-310 QPVGTVKLEVNEAPA
+310 QPVGAIKLEMDETPTVEAEPIQ
-325 AEKKPAAPVR
+325 PVR
-335 QQPEGAVKLEVN
+335 QQPVGAVKLE
-347 EAPAVEEEPAAPT
+347 
-360 RQQPV
+360 
-365 GTVELE
+365 LD
-371 GNETPAVELP
+371 
-381 LSESPTVENE
+381 ESPTVEAA
-391 PVKQAVKQPAAGP
+391 PVKPAGEQPAAGP
-404 AVDDAPTKTAPEP
+404 AVDDAPTKAAPEP
-417 AGRKAAAAPEQRD
+417 APVQEQQQED
-430 EGATQR
+430 ATQR
-436 TVVLRPEELELEEHP
+436 TVVLRPEELELEEQP

-472 IEKDEAGGAPRLLGD
+472 IEKGKEGGAPRLLGD

-530 GVSAVAGLVL
+530 GVSAAVGLVL

-551 LPAIAAVDPAVAPLA
+551 LPAIGAVDPTVAPLA

-573 LLVVACAVNWRV
+573 LLAVACAVNWRV

-610 LAQLLVLMMNAEAF
+610 LAQLVALMMNAEAF

-681 LAEGLGEPEPCLVAS
+681 LADGLGEPEPCLVAS

-717 TLQRMSW
+717 MLQRMSW

-843 LRDVFMNIIQG
+843 LRDVFMNIIQS

-921 LFGMFLVSYKADEQ
+921 LFGMFLVSYKANEQ

-960 TSLISQIYGLE
+960 TELISQIYGLE

-1035 VSVVLAVLLA
+1035 VSVVLALLLA

-1067 LTLMIPMLKRYE
+1067 LTLMISMLKRYE

>member
-263 APTVDRAP
+263 TPTVDRAP
-271 TRPMPQPATP
+271 TRPISQ
-281 ARQQPVGTVKLEVNE
+281 
-296 TPAAEKKPAAPVRP
+296 PAAPVRP

-371 GNETPAVELP
+371 GNEAPAVELP

-573 LLVVACAVNWRV
+573 LLVVVCAVNWRV

-676 ELCTR
+676 ELCTH

-843 LRDVFMNIIQG
+843 LRDVFMNIIQS

>member
-54 TPRTTQSF
+54 APRTTQSF
-62 WQEPEPEPE
+62 WQEPEPESE
-71 PASRKKRETKQRTPA
+71 PASRKKRKTKQRAQT
-86 ANRPARQAAAKAAP
+86 ANRSARQAAAKAAP

-159 DEESQE
+159 DEE

-185 EAKPRRR
+185 EAKPRRQ

-207 EEVQEDEEPEQEP
+207 EDVQEDEEPEQEP

-229 AARLFHRQRPV
+229 AARLFHRQRTV
-240 QPPEEEASGTVELPA
+240 QPSEEVSGTVELPA

-271 TRPMPQPATP
+271 TRPMSQPATP
-281 ARQQPVGTVKLEVNE
+281 ARHQPVGTVE
-296 TPAAEKKPAAPVRP
+296 
-310 QPVGTVKLEVNEAPA
+310 LEVNEAPA
-325 AEKKPAAPVR
+325 A
-335 QQPEGAVKLEVN
+335 
-347 EAPAVEEEPAAPT
+347 
-360 RQQPV
+360 
-365 GTVELE
+365 
-371 GNETPAVELP
+371 ELP

-391 PVKQAVKQPAAGP
+391 PVKQPAAGP
-404 AVDDAPTKTAPEP
+404 AVDDAPTKTAPES

-472 IEKDEAGGAPRLLGD
+472 IKKDEAGGAPRLLGD

-676 ELCTR
+676 ELCTH

-921 LFGMFLVSYKADEQ
+921 LFGMFLVSYKANEQ

>member
-62 WQEPEPEPE
+62 WQEPEPEP
-71 PASRKKRETKQRTPA
+71 ASRKKRKTKQRAQT

-159 DEESQE
+159 DEE

-185 EAKPRRR
+185 EVKPRRQ

-240 QPPEEEASGTVELPA
+240 QPSEEVSGTVELPA

-271 TRPMPQPATP
+271 TRPMSQPATP
-281 ARQQPVGTVKLEVNE
+281 ARHQPVGTVE
-296 TPAAEKKPAAPVRP
+296 
-310 QPVGTVKLEVNEAPA
+310 LEVNEAPA
-325 AEKKPAAPVR
+325 A
-335 QQPEGAVKLEVN
+335 
-347 EAPAVEEEPAAPT
+347 
-360 RQQPV
+360 
-365 GTVELE
+365 
-371 GNETPAVELP
+371 ELP

-391 PVKQAVKQPAAGP
+391 PVKQPAAG
-404 AVDDAPTKTAPEP
+404 P

-436 TVVLRPEELELEEHP
+436 TVVLRPEELEEHP

-472 IEKDEAGGAPRLLGD
+472 IKKDEAGGAPRLLGD

-676 ELCTR
+676 ELCTH

-921 LFGMFLVSYKADEQ
+921 LFGMFLVSYKANEQ

>member
-71 PASRKKRETKQRTPA
+71 PASRKKRKTKRRAQT

-240 QPPEEEASGTVELPA
+240 QPPEEVSGTVELPA

-271 TRPMPQPATP
+271 TRPMSQ
-281 ARQQPVGTVKLEVNE
+281 
-296 TPAAEKKPAAPVRP
+296 PAAPARP
-310 QPVGTVKLEVNEAPA
+310 QSVGA
-325 AEKKPAAPVR
+325 
-335 QQPEGAVKLEVN
+335 
-347 EAPAVEEEPAAPT
+347 
-360 RQQPV
+360 
-365 GTVELE
+365 VELE
-371 GNETPAVELP
+371 GNEAPAVELP

-472 IEKDEAGGAPRLLGD
+472 IKKDEAGGAPRLLGD

-530 GVSAVAGLVL
+530 SVSALAGLVL

-610 LAQLLVLMMNAEAF
+610 LAQLMVLMMNAEAF

-921 LFGMFLVSYKADEQ
+921 LFGMFLVSYKANEQ

-986 APVTEYQQYSPGC
+986 VPVTEYQQYSPGC

>member
-271 TRPMPQPATP
+271 TRPMSQPATP

-296 TPAAEKKPAAPVRP
+296 T
-310 QPVGTVKLEVNEAPA
+310 PA

-404 AVDDAPTKTAPEP
+404 A
-417 AGRKAAAAPEQRD
+417 
-430 EGATQR
+430 
-436 TVVLRPEELELEEHP
+436 
-451 TGSVQLDVDWGD
+451 
-463 EPGPDATRV
+463 
-472 IEKDEAGGAPRLLGD
+472 
-487 EAPGAPFEEE
+487 
-497 PAPEYVED
+497 
-505 YENPADAPLVQ
+505 
-516 QDLDRLRLTTAIRT
+516 
-530 GVSAVAGLVL
+530 
-540 LYLGLAVGDSP
+540 
-551 LPAIAAVDPAVAPLA
+551 
-566 YLAVNLV
+566 
-573 LLVVACAVNWRV
+573 
-585 FWNGIRG
+585 
-592 LWGAPTPDS
+592 
-601 VLALAGVGA
+601 
-610 LAQLLVLMMNAEAF
+610 
-624 EADKITLFAAP
+624 
-635 AALLL
+635 
-640 CFGALGK
+640 
-647 YLMSGVISR
+647 
-656 NFALVSTGSEHVAA
+656 
-670 FRLEDE
+670 
-676 ELCTR
+676 
-681 LAEGLGEPEPCLVAS
+681 
-696 RPTTLVEG
+696 
-704 FLRRSFSV
+704 
-712 RASDR
+712 
-717 TLQRMSW
+717 
-724 VLAGAALFTALIAL
+724 
-738 FSKQGLAMAFTA
+738 
-750 FAGTLCLGGPA
+750 
-761 SATLLAAVPGMLM
+761 
-774 QKSAARVGA
+774 
-783 VVPGWSSIEE
+783 
-793 LSGANMIVVGAKDL
+793 
-807 FPAKSVRLHGI
+807 
-818 KTFEKERIDLA
+818 
-829 ILYAASVLIAGCDT
+829 
-843 LRDVFMNIIQG
+843 
-854 KTNILF
+854 
-860 PVESLE
+860 
-866 NDPGFGFTAWVK
+866 
-878 DKRVIIGNRAM
+878 
-889 MEKQGVEIPSLDY
+889 
-902 ENRYTKGKKQPI
+902 
-914 YLAVSGR
+914 AVSYTHLR
-921 LFGMFLVSYKADEQ
+921 
-935 AAHVLESLNR
+935 AHE
-945 QGVSVLVK
+945 
-953 SDDFSLT
+953 T
-960 TSLISQIYGLE
+960 
-971 EGSVKVLSGAERHAL
+971 
-986 APVTEYQQYSPGC
+986 
-999 MAHIGSFASFVGGL
+999 
-1013 LAAAGAA
+1013 
-1020 SAERTSSLVQAAGIL
+1020 
-1035 VSVVLAVLLA
+1035 
-1045 FTGGMAALALP
+1045 
-1056 ALVLYQAAWAV
+1056 
-1067 LTLMIPMLKRYE
+1067 

>member
-13 ILEALKQGQNTPAAP
+13 ILEALKQGQNTPAAG

-71 PASRKKRETKQRTPA
+71 PAPRKKRETKQRAQT

-207 EEVQEDEEPEQEP
+207 EEVQEDEETEQEP

-240 QPPEEEASGTVELPA
+240 QPPEEEVSGTVELPA

-263 APTVDRAP
+263 TPSVDRAP
-271 TRPMPQPATP
+271 TRPMSQPAAP
-281 ARQQPVGTVKLEVNE
+281 ARQQPVG
-296 TPAAEKKPAAPVRP
+296 
-310 QPVGTVKLEVNEAPA
+310 
-325 AEKKPAAPVR
+325 
-335 QQPEGAVKLEVN
+335 AVKLEVS
-347 EAPAVEEEPAAPT
+347 EVPVAEKKPAAPT

-371 GNETPAVELP
+371 VKEAPAVELP
-381 LSESPTVENE
+381 LNESPTVENE
-391 PVKQAVKQPAAGP
+391 PVKQPAAGP

-724 VLAGAALFTALIAL
+724 MLAGAALFTALIAL

-793 LSGANMIVVGAKDL
+793 LSSTNMIVVGAKDL

>member
-40 EQEKAQPAQQPAVH
+40 EQEKTQPAQQSAVH
-54 TPRTTQSF
+54 APRTTQSF

-71 PASRKKRETKQRTPA
+71 PASRKKRKTKQRAQT

-100 PPQQEEPV
+100 PPPQEEPV

-159 DEESQE
+159 DEE

-185 EAKPRRR
+185 EVKPRRQ

-207 EEVQEDEEPEQEP
+207 EDVQEDEEPEQEP

-240 QPPEEEASGTVELPA
+240 QPSEEVSGTVELPA

-271 TRPMPQPATP
+271 TRPMSQPATP
-281 ARQQPVGTVKLEVNE
+281 ARHQPVGTVE
-296 TPAAEKKPAAPVRP
+296 
-310 QPVGTVKLEVNEAPA
+310 LEVNEAPA
-325 AEKKPAAPVR
+325 A
-335 QQPEGAVKLEVN
+335 
-347 EAPAVEEEPAAPT
+347 
-360 RQQPV
+360 
-365 GTVELE
+365 
-371 GNETPAVELP
+371 ELP

-391 PVKQAVKQPAAGP
+391 PVKQPAAGP

-472 IEKDEAGGAPRLLGD
+472 IKKDEVGGAPRLLGD

-676 ELCTR
+676 ELCTH

-921 LFGMFLVSYKADEQ
+921 LFGMFLVSYKANEQ

>member
-100 PPQQEEPV
+100 PPQQEEPM

-263 APTVDRAP
+263 TPTVDRAP
-271 TRPMPQPATP
+271 TRPISQ
-281 ARQQPVGTVKLEVNE
+281 
-296 TPAAEKKPAAPVRP
+296 
-310 QPVGTVKLEVNEAPA
+310 
-325 AEKKPAAPVR
+325 PAAPVR

-371 GNETPAVELP
+371 GNEAPAVELP

-676 ELCTR
+676 ELCTH

>member
-71 PASRKKRETKQRTPA
+71 PASRKKRETKQRAQT

-146 RFVGRKKNAQTQE
+146 RFVGRKKNAQTEE
-159 DEESQE
+159 DEE

-185 EAKPRRR
+185 EAKPRRQ

-207 EEVQEDEEPEQEP
+207 EDVQEDEEPEQEP

-240 QPPEEEASGTVELPA
+240 QPSEEVSGTVELPA

-271 TRPMPQPATP
+271 TRPMSQPATP
-281 ARQQPVGTVKLEVNE
+281 ARH
-296 TPAAEKKPAAPVRP
+296 
-310 QPVGTVKLEVNEAPA
+310 
-325 AEKKPAAPVR
+325 
-335 QQPEGAVKLEVN
+335 
-347 EAPAVEEEPAAPT
+347 
-360 RQQPV
+360 QPV

-371 GNETPAVELP
+371 GNEAPAVELP

-430 EGATQR
+430 EGAPQR

-463 EPGPDATRV
+463 EPGPDVTRV
-472 IEKDEAGGAPRLLGD
+472 IKKDEAGGAPRLLGD
-487 EAPGAPFEEE
+487 EAPGVPFEEE

-647 YLMSGVISR
+647 YLISGVISR

-676 ELCTR
+676 ELCTH

-712 RASDR
+712 RDSDR

-761 SATLLAAVPGMLM
+761 SATLLVAVPGMLM

-921 LFGMFLVSYKADEQ
+921 LFGMFLVSYKANEQ

>member
-40 EQEKAQPAQQPAVH
+40 EQEKTQPAQQSAVH
-54 TPRTTQSF
+54 APRTTQSF

-71 PASRKKRETKQRTPA
+71 PASRKKRKTKQRAQT
-86 ANRPARQAAAKAAP
+86 ANRPARQVAAKAAL

-159 DEESQE
+159 DEE
-165 DYATALDAE
+165 DYATALDTE

-185 EAKPRRR
+185 EVKPRRQ

-207 EEVQEDEEPEQEP
+207 EDVQEDEEPEQEP

-240 QPPEEEASGTVELPA
+240 QPSEEVSGTVELPA

-271 TRPMPQPATP
+271 TRPMSQPATP
-281 ARQQPVGTVKLEVNE
+281 ARHQPVGTVE
-296 TPAAEKKPAAPVRP
+296 
-310 QPVGTVKLEVNEAPA
+310 LEVNEAPA
-325 AEKKPAAPVR
+325 A
-335 QQPEGAVKLEVN
+335 
-347 EAPAVEEEPAAPT
+347 
-360 RQQPV
+360 
-365 GTVELE
+365 
-371 GNETPAVELP
+371 ELP

-391 PVKQAVKQPAAGP
+391 PVKQPSAGP

-417 AGRKAAAAPEQRD
+417 ADRKAAAAPEQRD

-472 IEKDEAGGAPRLLGD
+472 IKKDEAGGAPRLLGD

-624 EADKITLFAAP
+624 EADRITLFAAP

-676 ELCTR
+676 ELCTH

-921 LFGMFLVSYKADEQ
+921 LFGMFLVSYKANEQ

-960 TSLISQIYGLE
+960 TSLISQVYGLE

>member
-54 TPRTTQSF
+54 APRTTQSF

-71 PASRKKRETKQRTPA
+71 PASRKKRKTKQRAQT

-159 DEESQE
+159 DEE

-185 EAKPRRR
+185 EAKPRRQ

-240 QPPEEEASGTVELPA
+240 QPSEEVSGTVELPA

-271 TRPMPQPATP
+271 TRPMSQPATP
-281 ARQQPVGTVKLEVNE
+281 ARHQPVGTVE
-296 TPAAEKKPAAPVRP
+296 
-310 QPVGTVKLEVNEAPA
+310 LEVNEAPA
-325 AEKKPAAPVR
+325 A
-335 QQPEGAVKLEVN
+335 
-347 EAPAVEEEPAAPT
+347 
-360 RQQPV
+360 
-365 GTVELE
+365 
-371 GNETPAVELP
+371 ELP

-391 PVKQAVKQPAAGP
+391 PEKQPSAGP

-417 AGRKAAAAPEQRD
+417 ADRKAAAAPEQRD

-472 IEKDEAGGAPRLLGD
+472 IKKDEAGGAPRLLGD

-551 LPAIAAVDPAVAPLA
+551 LPAIAAVDPAMAPLA

-624 EADKITLFAAP
+624 EADRITLFAAP

-676 ELCTR
+676 ELCTH

-921 LFGMFLVSYKADEQ
+921 LFGMFLVSYKANEQ